1 MPWYFYVLNV
11 LILIVTWQLSYT
23 FLNGDGKVQL
33 ARFRNACCYIC
44 DYIEENT
51 KRGTPPISVE
61 VIHKNKI
68 FKVGILAERTNSKYY
83 IYRIF
88 INGEEAAKYHVL
100 CHLCSASYEYE
111 AENQRDRNEVE
122 SIIFA
127 TRKMLKK
134 QENPKPI
141 PESKAKSYFN

>member
-11 LILIVTWQLSYT
+11 LILIVTWQLVYT
-23 FLNGDGKVQL
+23 FITSDGKVQK

-51 KRGTPPISVE
+51 KKGHPPIEVE
-61 VIHKNKI
+61 VIHKNKV

-100 CHLCSASYEYE
+100 THLCSASHEYQV
-111 AENQRDRNEVE
+111 ENGRERSEVE
-122 SIIFA
+122 SIIYA

-134 QENPKPI
+134 QENPKPV

>member
-23 FLNGDGKVQL
+23 FLNGDGKVQT

-51 KRGTPPISVE
+51 KRGMPPISVE

-68 FKVGILAERTNSKYY
+68 FQVGILAERTNSKYY

-100 CHLCSASYEYE
+100 THLCSASHEYE
-111 AENQRDRNEVE
+111 VVNQRDRNEVE
-122 SIIFA
+122 SIIYA

>member
-1 MPWYFYVLNV
+1 MPWYFYVMNV
-11 LILIVTWQLSYT
+11 LILIVTWQLSFT
-23 FLNGDGKVQL
+23 FLNSNGRCQQ
-33 ARFRNACCYIC
+33 ARFRNACGYIC
-44 DYIEENT
+44 DYIEKNT
-51 KRGTPPISVE
+51 KRGQPPIAVE
-61 VIHKNKI
+61 IIHKNKI
-68 FKVGILAERTNSKYY
+68 FNVGILMERTNSKYY

-100 CHLCSASYEYE
+100 CHMCSTSHEYE
-111 AENQRDRNEVE
+111 VENQRDRNEVE